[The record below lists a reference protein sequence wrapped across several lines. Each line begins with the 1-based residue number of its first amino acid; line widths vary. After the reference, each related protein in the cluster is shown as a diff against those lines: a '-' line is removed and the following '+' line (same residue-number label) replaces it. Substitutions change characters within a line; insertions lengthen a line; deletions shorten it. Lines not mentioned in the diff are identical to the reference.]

1 MDDKKVQDLERKVQQ
16 LVEQL
21 MLLRQQVTYLQRENN
36 RAKSSITQI
45 ANHINRK

>member
-1 MDDKKVQDLERKVQQ
+1 MDDKKIQDLERKVQQ

-36 RAKSSITQI
+36 RSKSNISQI
-45 ANHINRK
+45 ANHINRR